1 MKKIML
7 LALLTSLS
15 GLTADVKI
23 ATINFQKVLNTVK
36 EGVRATAKL
45 KQSFERKRKSLK
57 DQEKSLMT
65 KRKNLEKKASLL
77 SQTAIAKQSK
87 ELQSG
92 FMKFQQETMKSQ
104 QEIAKLESEYKKPI
118 FEKIKV
124 IVDEISKKENVD
136 MTIETSQ
143 TPVVYAKSELD
154 ITDQVIKKYDSVH
167 K

>member
-7 LALLTSLS
+7 ITILLALPALS
-15 GLTADVKI
+15 ANVKI

-36 EGVRATAKL
+36 EGVRATEKL
-45 KQSFERKRKSLK
+45 KQSFERKRKTLK
-57 DQEKSLMT
+57 NQEQSLMT
-65 KRKNLEKKASLL
+65 KKKNLEKKASLL
-77 SQTAIAKQSK
+77 SQSAIAKQSK
-87 ELQSG
+87 ELQTG
-92 FMKFQQETMKSQ
+92 FMKFQQDTMKSQ
-104 QEIAKLESEYKKPI
+104 QEIAKLEAEYKKPI

-124 IVDEISKKENVD
+124 IVDQISKKENVD

>member
-1 MKKIML
+1 MKKIMI

-15 GLTADVKI
+15 GMSADVKI
-23 ATINFQKVLNTVK
+23 ATINFQKVLNSVK
-36 EGVRATAKL
+36 EGVRATEKL
-45 KQSFERKRKSLK
+45 KKSFERKKKSLK
-57 DQEKSLMT
+57 SQEQSLMT
-65 KRKNLEKKASLL
+65 KKKNLEKKASLL

-87 ELQSG
+87 ELQAG
-92 FMKFQQETMKSQ
+92 FMKFRDETMKSQ
-104 QEIAKLESEYKKPI
+104 QEIAKLEAEYKKPI
-118 FEKIKV
+118 FEKIKA
-124 IVDEISKKENVD
+124 IVDQVSKKENVD

>member
-1 MKKIML
+1 MKRIML
-7 LALLTSLS
+7 LAMLTSVS
-15 GLTADVKI
+15 GFSANVKI

-36 EGVRATAKL
+36 EGVRATEKL
-45 KQSFERKRKSLK
+45 KKSFERKKKNLK
-57 DQEKSLMT
+57 TQEQSLMT
-65 KRKNLEKKASLL
+65 KKKNLEKKASLL

-87 ELQSG
+87 ELQAG

-124 IVDEISKKENVD
+124 IVDQISKKENVD